1 MSPLQP
7 DLFGLVHVE
16 AQHLRP
22 RQTVSRPRGP
32 LLEVMEIANLGAA
45 GVLVRG
51 RDVNHGGLVEI
62 SCSRFTTFEI
72 HQ

>member
-22 RQTVSRPRGP
+22 RQTVS
-32 LLEVMEIANLGAA
+32 
-45 GVLVRG
+45 
-51 RDVNHGGLVEI
+51 
-62 SCSRFTTFEI
+62 CSRFTTFEI